1 MNHKLT
7 QKQETFALKYVE
19 CGNASEAYRHAY
31 NASKMKMETINR
43 NAFELLQD
51 SKIAARVE
59 ELNAEHRARHD
70 ITVDDITDEL
80 KKVIKKADDKDDLSN
95 HRGGAMDLAKLHG
108 HLVERQHITADIQ
121 INHKRGAIAER
132 FAKRL
137 LGKDD
142 QA

>member
-1 MNHKLT
+1 MKLT
-7 QKQETFALKYVE
+7 QKQENFALKFVE
-19 CGNASEAYRHAY
+19 CGNASEAYRIAY
-31 NASKMKMETINR
+31 PRSKNWKQE
-43 NAFELLQD
+43 AVHVKACELLKHD
-51 SKIAARVE
+51 NVLVRIE
-59 ELNAEHRARHD
+59 ELKAEHRARHD

-95 HRGGAMDLAKLHG
+95 HRGSAMDLAKLHG

-137 LGKDD
+137 LGKDE
-142 QA
+142 